1 MISVSEAKRLILEN
15 TNTFSPSR
23 NSLSESL
30 GLVLAENVFSKDN
43 IPFADN
49 SAMDGYAVKFE
60 DTKGASKENPVKLK
74 MSEVVAA
81 GHSSNQVLQNGE
93 VVKIMT
99 GAPIPNG
106 ADSVV
111 IVEQTEKNGD
121 EVSIFREAKL
131 AENIRRAGEDISVG
145 MQVLKKGKIISPA
158 DLGVLASVGNANPLS
173 FRKPKIAVLATGDEI
188 ISPEEPLSLGKV
200 RNSNEFTLCGLV
212 EEFGGKAISF
222 GIGKDSKPELTKQ
235 VLEALETADILVTSG
250 GVSMGDFD
258 FVQEVFPEIGVK
270 IVFHKI
276 NVKPGKPVLFGTFG
290 EKLVF
295 GLPGNPVSSMVSF
308 LKFVVPAM
316 KKMSGNANFSLPK
329 VQAKF
334 VGSFS
339 KRDNKTHFLRGI
351 LEKNENGFSVS
362 LTGRQGSGILRSMS
376 LANCLIEIGEEQK
389 EISEGQEVTAQILD
403 KIFLYL
409 S

>member
-15 TNTFSPSR
+15 THTFSPTQ

-30 GLVLAENVFSKDN
+30 GLVLAEDVFSKDN

-60 DTKGASKENPVKLK
+60 DTKDASKENPAKLK
-74 MSEVVAA
+74 LSEVVAA
-81 GHSSNQVLQNGE
+81 GYSSDQVLQNGE

-111 IVEQTEKNGD
+111 IVEQTEKNGN
-121 EVSIFREAKL
+121 EVSIFREAKSG
-131 AENIRRAGEDISVG
+131 ENIRRAGEDISVG
-145 MQVLKKGKIISPA
+145 MQVLTKGKIISPA
-158 DLGVLASVGNANPLS
+158 DLGVLASVGNAKPLS

-188 ISPEEPLSLGKV
+188 ISPEEPITLGKV
-200 RNSNEFTLCGLV
+200 RNSNEFALCGLV
-212 EEFGGKAISF
+212 QEFGGIPISF

-235 VLEALETADILVTSG
+235 IQKSLETADILVTSG

-290 EKLVF
+290 KKLVF

-308 LKFVVPAM
+308 VQFVVPAM
-316 KKMSGNANFSLPK
+316 KKMSGNPNFVLPK
-329 VQAKF
+329 IQAKF
-334 VGSFS
+334 VGNFS
-339 KRDNKTHFLRGI
+339 KRDGKTHFLRGI
-351 LEKNENGFSVS
+351 LQKAENGFSVS

-376 LANCLIEIGEEQK
+376 LANCLIEVGEQQK
-389 EISEGQEVTAQILD
+389 EITEGEVVSTQVLD
-403 KIFLYL
+403 KNFLFL
-409 S
+409 G

>member
-1 MISVSEAKRLILEN
+1 MISVLEAKRLILQN
-15 TNTFSPSR
+15 TPIFSPTR
-23 NSLSESL
+23 NSLSKSL
-30 GLVLAENVFSKDN
+30 GLVLAEDVFSKDN

-60 DTKGASKENPVKLK
+60 ETKNASKENPVKLK
-74 MSEVVAA
+74 LSEVVAA
-81 GHSSNQVLQNGE
+81 GHSSDQVLENGK

-121 EVSIFREAKL
+121 EISIFREAKKG
-131 AENIRRAGEDISVG
+131 ENVRKAGEDISFG
-145 MQVLKKGKIISPA
+145 MQVLQKGKIISPA
-158 DLGVLASVGNANPLS
+158 DLGVLASVGNAKPLS
-173 FRKPKIAVLATGDEI
+173 FRKPKIAVLVTGDEI
-188 ISPEEPLSLGKV
+188 ISPDELLTLGKV

-212 EEFGGKAISF
+212 KDFGGEAISF

-235 VLEALETADILVTSG
+235 ISRALEAADILVTSG

-258 FVQEVFPEIGVK
+258 FVQEIFPEIGVK
-270 IVFHKI
+270 IIFHKI
-276 NVKPGKPVLFGTFG
+276 KIKPGKPVLFGTFG

-308 LKFVVPAM
+308 VQFVLPAM
-316 KKMSGNANFSLPK
+316 KKMCGNLNFSLPK
-329 VQAKF
+329 IEAKF
-334 VGSFS
+334 NGNFS
-339 KRDNKTHFLRGI
+339 KNDGKTNFLRGI
-351 LEKNENGFSVS
+351 LEKNRSGFSVS

-376 LANCLIEIGEEQK
+376 LANCLIEVGENQSEIK
-389 EISEGQEVTAQILD
+389 EGETVLTQVLD
-403 KIFLYL
+403 RNFLYL
-409 S
+409 G

>member
-15 TNTFSPSR
+15 SQIFSPTR

-30 GLVLAENVFSKDN
+30 GLVLAEDVFSKDN

-60 DTKGASKENPVKLK
+60 DTKNASKENPVKLRI
-74 MSEVVAA
+74 SEVVAA
-81 GHSSNQVLQNGE
+81 GHSTNQVLQNGE

-121 EVSIFREAKL
+121 EVSIFREAKNG
-131 AENIRRAGEDISVG
+131 ENIRRAGEDISVG
-145 MQVLKKGKIISPA
+145 MQVLEKGKIISSA
-158 DLGVLASVGNANPLS
+158 DLGVLASVGNAKPLS

-188 ISPEEPLSLGKV
+188 ISPEGPLILGKV

-222 GIGKDSKPELTKQ
+222 GIGKDSKPKLTKQ
-235 VLEALETADILVTSG
+235 ICEALETSDILVTSG

-258 FVQEVFPEIGVK
+258 FVQEVFPEIGVE

-316 KKMSGNANFSLPK
+316 KKMSGNANFSLPQ
-329 VQAKF
+329 VQARF
-334 VGSFS
+334 VGSFR
-339 KRDNKTHFLRGI
+339 KRDSKTHFLRGI
-351 LEKNENGFSVS
+351 LEKSENGFSVS

-376 LANCLIEIGEEQK
+376 LANCLIEVGETQS
-389 EISEGQEVTAQILD
+389 EIEEGEVVSIQVLD
-403 KIFLYL
+403 KNFLFL